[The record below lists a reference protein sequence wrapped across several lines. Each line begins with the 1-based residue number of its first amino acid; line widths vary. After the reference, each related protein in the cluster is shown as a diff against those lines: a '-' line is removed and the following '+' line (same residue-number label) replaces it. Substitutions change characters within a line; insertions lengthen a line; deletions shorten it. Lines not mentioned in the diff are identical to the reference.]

1 MQKLIHK
8 FNGNHNLSKLVF
20 ACFILIIFAGIHFF
34 LQNQTKPVL
43 ETSKS
48 EIKTMP
54 HSMKKLL
61 KERKKISNTNPIQ
74 APILMYHYVEYV
86 SDKRDT
92 IRQSLNIN
100 PNVFEE
106 QIQTLKNAG
115 YTFLTAS
122 ELSDVFDGKKQAPK
136 KPVLLT
142 FDDGH
147 NDLEEVILPIL
158 KKYNVRATAYIITG
172 FLDHLDFLSS
182 QQLTNV
188 IKSGLVEIGAHT
200 VHHVSLSGKLP
211 FIVKNEVEESKSFL
225 EENFKLK
232 IVSFAYPNGAFDEQA
247 IQIVKNAGFKTAVS
261 TVFGTKQSDKNRFF
275 LYRVR
280 PGYMT
285 GEVLLNYLE
294 KERSEK

>member
-8 FNGNHNLSKLVF
+8 FGGNYNLSRLAFVS
-20 ACFILIIFAGIHFF
+20 FILIILAGIHFF

-48 EIKTMP
+48 EVKTMP

-74 APILMYHYVEYV
+74 APILMYHYIEYV
-86 SDKRDT
+86 SDKKDT

-106 QIQTLKNAG
+106 QIKTLKNAG
-115 YTFLTAS
+115 YTFLTAG
-122 ELSDVFDGKKQAPK
+122 ELSDIFYEKKQSPK
-136 KPVLLT
+136 KPLLLT

-147 NDLEEVILPIL
+147 NDLEEFILPIL
-158 KKYNVRATAYIITG
+158 KKYNVKATAYIITD
-172 FLDHLDFLSS
+172 FLDRFDFLST
-182 QQLTNV
+182 QQLKNV

-200 VHHVSLSGKLP
+200 VHHVSLSEKLP
-211 FIVKNEVEESKSFL
+211 FVVKNEVEESKKFL

-247 IQIVKNAGFKTAVS
+247 IQIVKKAGFKTAVS
-261 TVFGTKQSDKNRFF
+261 TVFGTKQSEKNRFF

-294 KERSEK
+294 KERLEK